1 MKKFAS
7 GILWVI
13 DYVFGGIKPYETAQG
28 AMKPSKTI
36 PLSPD
41 EKVGKLL
48 LDEIMQGG
56 NFGHHDEK
64 NKGLHSDSAVG
75 RSLSGL
81 KRNMKFL
88 RWGLGR
94 NWVLLFGVYGI
105 TYGAREEDTCS
116 FKWFQ
121 KVSSFKLEV

>member
-81 KRNMKFL
+81 KRNMKFFA
-88 RWGLGR
+88 LGP
-94 NWVLLFGVYGI
+94 W
-105 TYGAREEDTCS
+105 E
-116 FKWFQ
+116 
-121 KVSSFKLEV
+121 KLGSPLWSIWHYVWRKRRGYL